1 MKVTLLM
8 LCYCLLAA
16 GTLTAQNISRIAFGS
31 CISQNNPQEVWY
43 TVDSFKPDV
52 FVFLGDNLYGD
63 TEDMTVLRQKYE
75 MLFGK
80 EPLQKFLAHTKTLA
94 VWDDHDYGI
103 NDGGKEYPKKVESKN
118 IFLEFFKEPKDSDR
132 WKHEGIYHSVIMG
145 ETGKRVQFILLDN
158 RTFRDPLCRITT
170 DEDCYGEYGPC
181 DDKTKTMLGAE
192 QWKWLEKTLMEPA
205 EIRLVCTSTQFLVD
219 FNGWEAW
226 ANLPHER
233 QRFIDLIKKT
243 KAEGVFFISGDLHYA
258 ELSKMVIP
266 GQYNLY
272 DLTSSGMTHGHSC
285 AGENK
290 YRIKGAYM
298 KPNFGLIDIAWK
310 GKDTEVQLR
319 IVDDKGKLKI
329 EHLIPLKE
337 LKF

>member
-103 NDGGKEYPKKVESKN
+103 NDGGKEYPK
-118 IFLEFFKEPKDSDR
+118 R
-132 WKHEGIYHSVIMG
+132 
-145 ETGKRVQFILLDN
+145 
-158 RTFRDPLCRITT
+158 
-170 DEDCYGEYGPC
+170 
-181 DDKTKTMLGAE
+181 
-192 QWKWLEKTLMEPA
+192 
-205 EIRLVCTSTQFLVD
+205 
-219 FNGWEAW
+219 
-226 ANLPHER
+226 
-233 QRFIDLIKKT
+233 
-243 KAEGVFFISGDLHYA
+243 
-258 ELSKMVIP
+258 
-266 GQYNLY
+266 
-272 DLTSSGMTHGHSC
+272 
-285 AGENK
+285 
-290 YRIKGAYM
+290 
-298 KPNFGLIDIAWK
+298 
-310 GKDTEVQLR
+310 
-319 IVDDKGKLKI
+319 
-329 EHLIPLKE
+329 
-337 LKF
+337 